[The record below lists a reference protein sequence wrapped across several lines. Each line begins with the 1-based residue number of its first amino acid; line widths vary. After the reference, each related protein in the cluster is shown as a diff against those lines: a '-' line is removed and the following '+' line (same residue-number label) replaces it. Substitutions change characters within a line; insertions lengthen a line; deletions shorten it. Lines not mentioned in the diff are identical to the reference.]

1 MFVLKPLAVRPIALL
16 SSGQLLAAVGSEL
29 YRVALIWIAV
39 DLAGSAGGYIVA
51 AHSATILVVTLISGV
66 WADHWDARRTLIGVH
81 LLRVVTVLLLP
92 LAATVGGGVPTWLFW
107 SVALAMAALTA
118 LFDPALQTSLPRLS
132 PSVAMLPALN
142 ALIDGMRRLARILG
156 PALVGALAVFLPM
169 VQFFSIV
176 GVLFVLAAGFTVAV
190 GPIPHDPSPKLQTGW
205 TRRVVDAAV
214 AGWRATRPHRLLRF
228 ALPTM
233 FVTTTAWCI
242 AFYLGLPLLVRAL
255 PGADASLYGLAVA
268 AYGVGNFV
276 SNLVTGSMD
285 LRRSGRIMYL
295 GRLIL
300 GIGFTAMAFASSPLW
315 LMAAA
320 AVAAVGGP
328 MGELPM
334 LVRIQ
339 TDIPASSV
347 ASVYRLRM
355 IMDHAGIL
363 FGLLIA
369 PSLLDLFGTTPV
381 VALAGG
387 VSMIAAI
394 TGLWRFGND
403 VAGRAGSH
411 G

>member
-16 SSGQLLAAVGSEL
+16 SSGQLLAAIGSEL

-39 DLAGSAGGYIVA
+39 DLAGAAGGYIVA
-51 AHSATILVVTLISGV
+51 AHSATILAVTLISGV
-66 WADHWDARRTLIGVH
+66 WADRWDPRSTLISVH

-92 LAATVGGGVPTWLFW
+92 LSAGIGGGVPTWLFW
-107 SVALAMAALTA
+107 SVALTMAALTA

-142 ALIDGMRRLARILG
+142 ALIDAMRRLARILG
-156 PALVGALAVFLPM
+156 PAMVGALAAFLPM

-176 GVLFVLAAGFTVAV
+176 GLLFVLAAALTFAV
-190 GPIPHDPSPKLQTGW
+190 GPIPHDPSPSLQTGW
-205 TRRVVDAAV
+205 KRRVVDAAV

-233 FVTTTAWCI
+233 FVTTAAWCI
-242 AFYLGLPLLVRAL
+242 AFYLGLALLVREL

-268 AYGVGNFV
+268 AYGVGNFAA
-276 SNLVTGSMD
+276 NLVIGSID

-320 AVAAVGGP
+320 AVAAAGGP

-339 TDIPASSV
+339 MDIPGPLV

-387 VSMIAAI
+387 VSIVAALV
-394 TGLWRFGND
+394 GLWLFAND
-403 VAGRAGSH
+403 VAPQTTDH
-411 G
+411 

>member
-1 MFVLKPLAVRPIALL
+1 MFVLKPLAVWPIALL
-16 SSGQLLAAVGSEL
+16 SSGQLLAAIGSEI

-39 DLAGSAGGYIVA
+39 DLAGAAGGYIVA
-51 AHSATILVVTLISGV
+51 AHSATILAVTLISGV
-66 WADHWDARRTLIGVH
+66 WADRWDPRRTLIGVH

-92 LAATVGGGVPTWLFW
+92 LAAGAGGVPTWLFW

-142 ALIDGMRRLARILG
+142 ALIDAMRRLARILG
-156 PALVGALAVFLPM
+156 PAMVGALAVFLPM

-176 GVLFVLAAGFTVAV
+176 GFLFVLAAALTFAV
-190 GPIPHDPSPKLQTGW
+190 GPIPRDPSPSLQTGW
-205 TRRVVDAAV
+205 KRRVVDAAM

-242 AFYLGLPLLVRAL
+242 AFYLGLALLVREL
-255 PGADASLYGLAVA
+255 PGADASLYGMVVA
-268 AYGVGNFV
+268 AYGVGNFA
-276 SNLVTGSMD
+276 SNLVVGSIS

-300 GIGFTAMAFASSPLW
+300 GIGFTAMAFASSALW

-320 AVAAVGGP
+320 ALAAAGGP

-339 TDIPASSV
+339 MDIPAPLV
-347 ASVYRLRM
+347 AAVYRLRM

-387 VSMIAAI
+387 VSIVAALV
-394 TGLWRFGND
+394 GLWLF
-403 VAGRAGSH
+403 AGEIAPQPADH
-411 G
+411 

>member
-16 SSGQLLAAVGSEL
+16 SSGQLLAAIASEI

-39 DLAGSAGGYIVA
+39 DLAGAAGGYIVA
-51 AHSATILVVTLISGV
+51 AHSAMILAVTLISGV
-66 WADHWDARRTLIGVH
+66 WADRWDPRRTLIGVH

-92 LAATVGGGVPTWLFW
+92 LAAAGAGGVPTWLFW

-142 ALIDGMRRLARILG
+142 ALIDAMRRLARILG
-156 PALVGALAVFLPM
+156 PALVGVLAVFLPM

-176 GVLFVLAAGFTVAV
+176 GVLFVLAAALTFAV
-190 GPIPHDPSPKLQTGW
+190 GRIPYDPSPSLQAGW
-205 TRRVVDAAV
+205 GRRVVDAAV

-233 FVTTTAWCI
+233 FITTTAWCI
-242 AFYLGLPLLVRAL
+242 AFYLGLALLVREL
-255 PGADASLYGLAVA
+255 PGADASLYGMAVA
-268 AYGVGNFV
+268 AYGVGNFA
-276 SNLVTGSMD
+276 SNLVVGSIN

-320 AVAAVGGP
+320 AVAAAGGP

-339 TDIPASSV
+339 MDIPASLV
-347 ASVYRLRM
+347 AAVYRLRM

-369 PSLLDLFGTTPV
+369 PSLLDLLGTAPV
-381 VALAGG
+381 VAMAGG
-387 VSMIAAI
+387 VSVVTALV
-394 TGLWRFGND
+394 GLWLFAND
-403 VAGRAGSH
+403 IAPQPGDH
-411 G
+411 

>member
-1 MFVLKPLAVRPIALL
+1 MFVLKPLALRPIALL
-16 SSGQLLAAVGSEL
+16 SSGQLVAAVGSEL
-29 YRVALIWIAV
+29 YRVALIWIAL

-51 AHSATILVVTLISGV
+51 AHSATILVVTLVSGV
-66 WADHWDARRTLIGVH
+66 WADRWDPRGTLISVH

-92 LAATVGGGVPTWLFW
+92 LAAGLGGVPTWLFW

-132 PSVAMLPALN
+132 PSVAMLPAIN
-142 ALIDGMRRLARILG
+142 ALIDGVRRLARILG
-156 PALVGALAVFLPM
+156 PALVGALAGFLPM

-176 GVLFVLAAGFTVAV
+176 GFMFALAAALTAAV
-190 GPIPHDPSPKLQTGW
+190 GPIPHDPSPRLQTGW
-205 TRRVVDAAV
+205 TRRVVDAAA
-214 AGWRATRPHRLLRF
+214 AGWRAARPHRLLRF

-233 FVTTTAWCI
+233 FVTTAAWCI
-242 AFYLGLPLLVRAL
+242 AFYLGLPLLVREM
-255 PGADASLYGLAVA
+255 PGADVGLYGLAVA
-268 AYGVGNFV
+268 AYGAGNFAA
-276 SNLVTGSMD
+276 NLMVGSID

-320 AVAAVGGP
+320 ALAAVGGP

-339 TDIPASSV
+339 TDIPASLV

-369 PSLLDLFGTTPV
+369 PGLLDLFGTTPV
-381 VALAGG
+381 VAFAGA
-387 VSMIAAI
+387 VNIAASLV
-394 TGLWRFGND
+394 GLWLFFNETAPRPID
-403 VAGRAGSH
+403 Q
-411 G
+411 

>member
-1 MFVLKPLAVRPIALL
+1 MFVLKPLAVRPIAVL
-16 SSGQLLAAVGSEL
+16 SSGQLLAAIATEL

-39 DLAGSAGGYIVA
+39 DIAGSAGGYIVA
-51 AHSATILVVTLISGV
+51 AHSATILVVTLVSGV
-66 WADHWDARRTLIGVH
+66 WADNWSPRGTLIGVH
-81 LLRVVTVLLLP
+81 LLRVAVVLLLP
-92 LAATVGGGVPTWLFW
+92 LSAALGGGVPTWLFW

-142 ALIDGMRRLARILG
+142 GLVDGMRRLARILG
-156 PALVGALAVFLPM
+156 PAMVGALAVILPM

-176 GVLFVLAAGFTVAV
+176 GVLFLLAAVLTIAV
-190 GPIPHDPSPKLQTGW
+190 GPIPHDPSTRLQTGW
-205 TRRVVDAAV
+205 ARRVVDAAA
-214 AGWRATRPHRLLRF
+214 AGWRAVRPHRLLRF

-233 FVTTTAWCI
+233 FVTTAAWCI
-242 AFYLGLPLLVRAL
+242 AFYLGLPLLVREM
-255 PGADASLYGLAVA
+255 PGSDASLYGFAVA
-268 AYGVGNFV
+268 AYGAGNFAA
-276 SNLVTGSMD
+276 NLLVGSID
-285 LRRSGRIMYL
+285 LRCSARIMYA

-320 AVAAVGGP
+320 AVAAAGGP

-339 TDIPASSV
+339 ADIPAPLV
-347 ASVYRLRM
+347 ASVFRLRM

-363 FGLLIA
+363 AGLLVA

-381 VALAGG
+381 VALAGA
-387 VSMIAAI
+387 VSIAAALV
-394 TGLWRFGND
+394 GLWRFGGD
-403 VAGRAGSH
+403 VVGHANET
-411 G
+411 